1 MKAQLHIYILVALLL
16 AIPFTNYAQAPDLG
30 TAADFVLFSSVG
42 AVTNTGIS
50 HITGNVGSNSG
61 SSTGFGNVN
70 GQMHDGGPSSAQC
83 NADLFAAYNELDA
96 AIPGFFPSNLLGG
109 GASLNA
115 GVYFIG
121 EAATLSGNLTLNAQN
136 NPNAVFI
143 FQIEGAFSADANS
156 KVKLINGAKACNV
169 FWKVEGMVSIATGTT
184 MRGTIIANNAAIEMN
199 TGDTLEGRAMST
211 SGAVTVDGVLA
222 HTPIGCG
229 SPVLTGPTA
238 PDLGST
244 ECYAIF
250 SASGAVSNSGITYVT
265 GDVGTNVGLTTG
277 YNAAYV
283 TGTIHPIP
291 DASTAQAAAD
301 LTVAYNYLNNLD
313 YDINLL
319 YPAQFGNNLV
329 LTPHTYL
336 LDAATVFTGTLYL
349 NAQGNAD
356 AVFVIKMNGALSTST
371 YATVVLTNGAQAKNV
386 YWKIEGAVSI
396 NDYSDFSG
404 TIVVNNGAL
413 GAINTGVVLNGR
425 ALTTTGALTT
435 TAVIVEVPDL
445 CAIAVG
451 IDDVDVDEE
460 MLFYPNPFM
469 NSITVSVAEPS
480 ELKVFNQLG
489 SLVLS
494 MNLNLTATTIGMDL
508 PSGVYFYQLM
518 SKNGVI
524 QAGKLISQH

>member
-1 MKAQLHIYILVALLL
+1 MNIQLRRSLTAALLL
-16 AIPFTNYAQAPDLG
+16 GIPFATFAQAPDLG
-30 TAADFVLFSSVG
+30 SAADFVLYSSVG

-50 HITGNVGSNSG
+50 QITGNVGTNSG

-70 GQMHDGGPSSAQC
+70 GQMHDGGPASAQC
-83 NADLFAAYNELDA
+83 SADLLSAYNELNA
-96 AIPGFFPSNLLGG
+96 ATPTFFPSNLLGN
-109 GASLNA
+109 GATLNA
-115 GVYFIG
+115 GVYSIG

-169 FWKVEGMVSIATGTT
+169 FWKVEGLVSIATGTT

-211 SGAVTVDGVLA
+211 NGAVTIDGLFA
-222 HTPIGCG
+222 YTPIGCG
-229 SPVLTGPTA
+229 SPVLTGPAA

-283 TGTIHPIP
+283 TGTIHTIP

-301 LTVAYNYLNNLD
+301 LTVAYNYLNTLSH
-313 YDINLL
+313 DIQLM

-336 LDAATVFTGTLYL
+336 LDAATVFTDTLFL
-349 NAQGNAD
+349 NAQGNAN
-356 AVFVIKMNGALSTST
+356 AVFVIKINGALSTST
-371 YATVVLTNGAQAKNV
+371 YSRVVLKNGAQAENV

-396 NDYSDFSG
+396 NNYSVFNG
-404 TIVVNNGAL
+404 TMVVNNGAL

-435 TAVIVEVPDL
+435 NTITAEIPDA
-445 CAIAVG
+445 CSTPVG
-451 IDDVDVDEE
+451 VDDASENE
-460 MLFYPNPFM
+460 AALFYPNPFA
-469 NSITVSVAEPS
+469 NSITVNVAEAA
-480 ELKVFNQLG
+480 ELKIFNQLG

-494 MNLNLTATTIGMDL
+494 TDLNRTTTTIGLDL

-518 SKNGVI
+518 SRSGTL
-524 QAGKLISQH
+524 QTGKLISQQ